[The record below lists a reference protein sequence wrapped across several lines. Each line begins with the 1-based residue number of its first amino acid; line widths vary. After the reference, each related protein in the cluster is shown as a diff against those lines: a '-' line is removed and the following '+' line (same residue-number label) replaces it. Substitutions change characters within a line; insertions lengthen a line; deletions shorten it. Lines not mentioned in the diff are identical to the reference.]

1 MPPGKISP
9 GSNNMA
15 GSSNNAY
22 GNYRNSNVN
31 QEVSNN
37 SNLARSIK
45 PVELPYQQDVNYQN
59 LPQNPN
65 EYQSNTP
72 SINYPSM
79 PPSQILQQLNEKNK
93 QNLQKFGYNTN
104 NEIGSTNQ
112 KQNVEGNIPENF
124 IDLRYKGQS
133 NMDPNN
139 QGTPNLNA
147 FNNFQEERKIDNRET
162 FEQISIP
169 MNDQN
174 QLQPVNAPFNNNN
187 NEMQMNGNQL
197 PQQPILN
204 TNQYEFKNFNF
215 NEMNISES
223 GVLESNSNNFPNPT
237 QKLTNQLQGN
247 YNMNKQIKESVYLN
261 QQAPTNQPTGNTNFT
276 ENKVENMANMM
287 TDENSNYNQEETL
300 NKSVKTSIIYNDPS
314 KGLQNTE
321 NKNTNQ
327 ITAENNVKLNQN
339 PNSLIKNKLGLQVTN
354 YNVRQF
360 LLNEQVIR

>member
-1 MPPGKISP
+1 
-9 GSNNMA
+9 
-15 GSSNNAY
+15 
-22 GNYRNSNVN
+22 
-31 QEVSNN
+31 
-37 SNLARSIK
+37 
-45 PVELPYQQDVNYQN
+45 
-59 LPQNPN
+59 
-65 EYQSNTP
+65 
-72 SINYPSM
+72 
-79 PPSQILQQLNEKNK
+79 
-93 QNLQKFGYNTN
+93 
-104 NEIGSTNQ
+104 
-112 KQNVEGNIPENF
+112 
-124 IDLRYKGQS
+124 
-133 NMDPNN
+133 MDPNN
-139 QGTPNLNA
+139 QGAPNLNA
-147 FNNFQEERKIDNRET
+147 FNNFQEDRKIDNRET
-162 FEQISIP
+162 FDQISIP

-174 QLQPVNAPFNNNN
+174 QLPPVNAPFNSNN

-223 GVLESNSNNFPNPT
+223 GVLESNSNNNPNPT
-237 QKLTNQLQGN
+237 QKLTNQLPGN
-247 YNMNKQIKESVYLN
+247 YNMNKQIKESVYVN

-360 LLNEQVIR
+360 LLNEQVIREKKDNPTVWKLHKMYHAEFEMLKSKWGCKNQGVFRKNVSEHIIIPRYLDSFFQPEMNNPAYPRNIPIEIPVAFNQCHHCEPMDLSTVKFKAKKNIIY